1 MKIKTGKKAGQQLRH
16 EPLGN
21 EIERPAGKLR
31 PPKFSSRKAADDDEG
46 GDTGSDKEMEVPFSA
61 EDDMDD
67 GLDNSANPSGKSAS
81 GDDSDDDSDA
91 DSVQDDEDGEFE
103 SDMVDIDD
111 GYVVGNSGLTDAEEA
126 LVEKFLHSNRQESR
140 TLADIIMEKLQ
151 EKSADAALQSR
162 SEDAGTDIP
171 QKVVDVYS
179 AVGKMLAHYR
189 SGKLPKALKMLPH
202 LRNWEQVLWLTRP
215 DGWSPAATYASTR
228 IFASNLNEKMA
239 QRFMNLVLLEKCRDD
254 IRNNHKLN
262 YYYFLAIR
270 KALYKPSAF
279 YKGFLLP
286 LAQSGNCTLREATII
301 GGALAKQSI
310 PGIHSAAVLL
320 RLAELPYSGS
330 TSMFIKVLLNK
341 KYALPRRVI
350 DALVAHFLAF
360 ERETRVLPV
369 IWHQSLLVFVQ
380 RYKYEFSA
388 AQRER
393 LRLLARV
400 QQHYQITPEIR
411 ASWPAIRNLLQG
423 RTRSLCP

>member
-1 MKIKTGKKAGQQLRH
+1 MKIKSGKKAGQQLRH

-21 EIERPAGKLR
+21 EMERPAGKLR
-31 PPKFSSRKAADDDEG
+31 PPRRTQKGGGDDE
-46 GDTGSDKEMEVPFSA
+46 DADSGSDGEMEVPFSTKVDME
-61 EDDMDD
+61 EDR
-67 GLDNSANPSGKSAS
+67 DNNKGMSALAS
-81 GDDSDDDSDA
+81 KVGGDSDSDDDRSEA
-91 DSVQDDEDGEFE
+91 DSALDEGEFE

-140 TLADIIMEKLQ
+140 TLADIIMDKLQ
-151 EKSADAALQSR
+151 EKSADAAAQSHGEEYG
-162 SEDAGTDIP
+162 SEIP
-171 QKVVDVYS
+171 AKVVEVYT

-301 GGALAKQSI
+301 GSALAKQSI

-330 TSMFIKVLLNK
+330 TSMFIKILLNK

-350 DALVAHFLAF
+350 DALVAHFLTF

-380 RYKYEFSA
+380 RYKFEFSA
-388 AQRER
+388 GQRDR
-393 LRLLARV
+393 LKQLARV
-400 QQHYQITPEIR
+400 QQHYQITAEVVR
-411 ASWPAIRNLLQG
+411 ELSTDKKLAGTA
-423 RTRSLCP
+423 